1 MSISVCLH
9 KYEMSYLYQ
18 MSHKCSV
25 ADPDSFDPD
34 PAVHFDTD
42 PDHAFL
48 SVPDPTVWYGSDPD
62 PYSFKE
68 VMYLKQYFVY
78 IFTSFSLSVGQ
89 TIPIK
94 KVFLF

>member
-48 SVPDPTVWYGSDPD
+48 SVPDPDPTV
-62 PYSFKE
+62 
-68 VMYLKQYFVY
+68 
-78 IFTSFSLSVGQ
+78 
-89 TIPIK
+89 
-94 KVFLF
+94 